1 MSSNRNDTSRTVAKN
16 PEESARAPNE
26 WNKYYQELQRTGIFL
41 LTDISTTGET
51 INRLLTGTV
60 TKILF
65 ENYKQRDTRGPLTK
79 IYSLLKMPNLSKED
93 HWPWRFR
100 YLQPRRKLG
109 WYDWQK
115 YTAIGRSRGAS
126 GRDRGSGR
134 NRISGRRRGSYVV
147 REKYASPRK

>member
-1 MSSNRNDTSRTVAKN
+1 MRSGYNINSKNVRRDCTSAIQLEQHTKYAYENPEEIVQVSSNRNDTSRTVAKN

-93 HWPWRFR
+93 H
-100 YLQPRRKLG
+100 
-109 WYDWQK
+109 
-115 YTAIGRSRGAS
+115 
-126 GRDRGSGR
+126 
-134 NRISGRRRGSYVV
+134 
-147 REKYASPRK
+147 